1 MKTNI
6 KRLKG
11 EHCRD
16 CKVFCADIDRPSI
29 EMIQEL
35 LDNKHSAGN
44 KVRIMPDVHLG
55 HGIVIGFTGLMGT
68 M

>member
-1 MKTNI
+1 MSRI
-6 KRLKG
+6 KQIKG
-11 EHCRD
+11 SYCRD
-16 CKVFCADIDRPSI
+16 CKIFCPDVDNPSL

-55 HGIVIGFTGLMGT
+55 CAA
-68 M
+68 